1 MVDQLQWKLNPLFL
15 GDDLHQILLD
25 LDRIGMFG
33 QVEPPRD
40 TLDMSV
46 HYNPGRDSIETTQ
59 NNIGRFASGSRN
71 RDQLVHGLGDLP
83 AKISENLPG
92 GSDQRFCLVPE
103 ESGGPDVVAKLLQI
117 CVREVAD
124 GWIFL
129 E

>member
-15 GDDLHQILLD
+15 GDNLHKILLD

-33 QVEPPRD
+33 KVEPPRD
-40 TLDMSV
+40 TLDV
-46 HYNPGRDSIETTQ
+46 CIHYNPGRDSIVTAQ

-71 RDQLVHGLGDLP
+71 RDQLLHGLGDLP
-83 AKISENLPG
+83 AKISENLAG
-92 GSDQRFCLVPE
+92 GSDQGFGLVPE
-103 ESGGPDVVAKLLQI
+103 ETGGPDVIANFFQI
-117 CVREVAD
+117 CIGEVAD